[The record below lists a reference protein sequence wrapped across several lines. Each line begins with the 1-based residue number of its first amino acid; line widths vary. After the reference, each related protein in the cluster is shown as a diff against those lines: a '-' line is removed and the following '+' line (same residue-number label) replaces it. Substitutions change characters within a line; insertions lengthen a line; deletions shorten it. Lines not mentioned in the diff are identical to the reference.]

1 MNLLDLLIFIGI
13 AVAFF
18 GMAVAVLV
26 MAIRVR
32 KLIKLNV
39 QTQMDNFIL
48 LSELDKMVQEKDNKS
63 VEQSDGFLKFI
74 SESRDWAFE
83 YIENIQSALNEY
95 DAALHTTDAKVI
107 NDAYKKLIDLLP
119 KSEDMVN

>member
-26 MAIRVR
+26 MAIKVR

-48 LSELDKMVQEKDNKS
+48 LSELDKMVQEKDDKS

>member
-26 MAIRVR
+26 MAVRVR

-48 LSELDKMVQEKDNKS
+48 LSELDKMVQEKDDKS

>member
-26 MAIRVR
+26 MVIRVR

-48 LSELDKMVQEKDNKS
+48 LSELDKMVQEKDDKS